1 MIGIKI
7 DNLWLDL
14 PENFTINFVKSNPMF
29 ATGMIEGDFSYQ
41 FSIPAS
47 ASNMRILNYPTQ
59 RAVQNV
65 SVDNDCQLYLS
76 NIFWREAVLRVKTA
90 TRNSISVK
98 IYSAAG
104 EFSIK
109 TANKKLKD
117 IEFGLDDYI
126 PEAYKYTLFTM
137 DAVVG
142 GSDVLNLGIN
152 APAYLYPGNFN
163 GNLLTCLQEM
173 ADNVNLDTGTHGFTA
188 YVKRLEYVAATGK
201 ERCQLLIRKAFDYGI
216 NADVITMAYNFGD
229 VTETDKI
236 NNNTSHLAADG
247 AHIRAHMLNLLNT
260 YYCQWHTDRQYRFP
274 MVMNNNF
281 AGDDVLVYYNK
292 YDGNTD
298 TYNDQ
303 TNNTWVPFFF
313 VKWVVEKMLA
323 DCGYTLTGSFFDDSE
338 IASLILYNS
347 YSADWLVYTDG
358 NEYMGDIIYPGNHM
372 PDISCGDL
380 LNALKSKF
388 CLSVNFNA
396 KSKQCSII
404 PMKEIVRKIF
414 KKDIT
419 NLSEPMSEISY
430 EFYNMG
436 IKFSFQFDSSDAYPA
451 QYIKD
456 LTQYNIKG
464 AKESYVDLPSSG
476 NARGDIRL
484 VKNMNLWCEWNEDT
498 TTWDSLAFHLG
509 DKTIGNGLIE
519 ISTAFSPV
527 FCRHKP
533 YDMHTSA
540 ECKQMLPWVSH
551 PGTSNARMVNNTSF
565 GARLLFWRGLDT
577 DEDGLNYPLASY
589 EPYDFNFDRNWNY
602 SLQWDS
608 EYGLIAIWWLDYIN
622 FMNNLRPEIHF
633 LRLSAIDVIDFMD
646 TEKLRI
652 DGIDYLMKQLK
663 IQFNQR
669 GIEKIEAEL
678 YNVNMFGYSEDYYEV
693 YDVEPEPE
701 EE

>member
-7 DNLWLDL
+7 EGNWLDL

-29 ATGMIEGDFSYQ
+29 ATGVIEGDFSYQ

-76 NIFWREAVLRVKTA
+76 HIFWREAVLRVKTA
-90 TRNSISVK
+90 TRNSISVEL
-98 IYSAAG
+98 YSAAG
-104 EFSIK
+104 EFSVK

-142 GSDVLNLGIN
+142 GTDVLNLGIN
-152 APAYLYPGNFN
+152 APAHLYPGNFN
-163 GNLLTCLQEM
+163 GNLLTCLNEM
-173 ADNVNLDTGTHGFTA
+173 ADAVNLDTAVHGFTA
-188 YVKRLEYVAATGK
+188 YAKRLEYVAATGK
-201 ERCQLLIRKAFDYGI
+201 ERCQLLVKKAFDYGI

-236 NNNTSHLAADG
+236 NNDTSHLAADG
-247 AHIRAHMLNLLNT
+247 AHIRAHMLNLLNP

-292 YDGNTD
+292 YDGSTD
-298 TYNDQ
+298 TYIDQ
-303 TNNTWVPFFF
+303 NNNTWVPFFF
-313 VKWVVEKMLA
+313 VKWVVEKMLE
-323 DCGYTLTGSFFDDSE
+323 DSGYTLAGSFFDEEE

-347 YSADWLVYTDG
+347 YSCDWLVYTDG
-358 NEYMGDIIYPGNHM
+358 KEYMGDIIYPGNHM
-372 PDISCGDL
+372 PDMTCGEL
-380 LNALKSKF
+380 LNALKSMF
-388 CLSVNFNA
+388 CLSVNFNPLTRVCRID
-396 KSKQCSII
+396 S
-404 PMKEIVRKIF
+404 MR
-414 KKDIT
+414 DILRRSNILDLT
-419 NLSEPMSEISY
+419 NKSEPFIEI
-430 EFYNMG
+430 EFLKSQNGYT
-436 IKFSFQFDSSDAYPA
+436 FTFEFDLSDAYTSE
-451 QYIKD
+451 YIKD

-498 TTWDSLAFHLG
+498 TTWDSLAFHLA
-509 DKTIGNGLIE
+509 DKTTGNGYN
-519 ISTAFSPV
+519 SVKTALSPV
-527 FCRHKP
+527 FIRQKP

-540 ECKQMLPWVSH
+540 ESKQMLPWVSH
-551 PGTSNARMVNNTSF
+551 PGTSNARMVNNTIF
-565 GARLLFWRGLDT
+565 AGRLLFWRGLDT

-589 EPYDFNFDRNWNY
+589 EPYDFNFDQNWNY

-608 EYGLIAIWWLDYIN
+608 EYGLIATWWLDYLN
-622 FMNNLRPEIHF
+622 FVKNIRPEKRNMIF
-633 LRLSAIDVIDFMD
+633 TASDVLNFN
-646 TEKLRI
+646 
-652 DGIDYLMKQLK
+652 
-663 IQFNQR
+663 FNQKISIEYLIYLVKEMQITFTQK
-669 GIEKIEAEL
+669 GIERIEAEL